1 MCKFQAKCKKFLAQ
15 LAHVQEEYEEALN
28 CSCTCQEYR
37 DFAGIFPT
45 LFHFYLHFLKF
56 FLHFSQFFLYT
67 HFYIFFLHITE
78 ACFQHFC
85 MCRKFFLLCMALGP
99 ASHVCLSLVEP
110 SLEHRVFALN
120 HVYECDLPLVAS
132 AAHLTFTTLPTF

>member
-45 LFHFYLHFLKF
+45 LFHFYLHFLKSF
-56 FLHFSQFFLYT
+56 IHILK
-67 HFYIFFLHITE
+67 FFLHISE
-78 ACFQHFC
+78 CVGSIVMAHFR
-85 MCRKFFLLCMALGP
+85 MCRKH
-99 ASHVCLSLVEP
+99 ASSTFVCAGGFSVK
-110 SLEHRVFALN
+110 
-120 HVYECDLPLVAS
+120 
-132 AAHLTFTTLPTF
+132 